1 VVGSEDGAGAL
12 QLFRRQ
18 DWLFAPLMS
27 EAAPAPQ
34 SGSGQEKMS
43 ALTLFDAP

>member
-1 VVGSEDGAGAL
+1 L

-27 EAAPAPQ
+27 EAAPAPV
-34 SGSGQEKMS
+34 GIRPRKNVCIGQEKMF